1 MLDETCVVRHQPISS
16 FLNRFFSPAD
26 TPTADTYRNAQS
38 ETQNDALSNQNVRTK
53 EQPSKS
59 TKKTEIKYQ
68 AYGSEYRTES
78 LQDRLR
84 IVNMRAIRL
93 FERSRTLPLGVRIVV
108 PPGFFGL
115 INCLHPPGCVCVT
128 DIIGVG
134 TSDARAHLA
143 NITQSPIEIPP
154 GTLQIYIHMLPQ
166 IIPEPWQ
173 TMNLPAPHLA
183 DKYYDLRVRRTVQL
197 NPRSTKY
204 LTFDAAHLCPE
215 STQNALIVPFRHMT
229 FRRIIVEPCVWP
241 SHCMPVVKVV
251 NVSQTALQ
259 IPAGTAVAKAIFT
272 LPGITQIT
280 PALTSVI
287 RSLDIPST
295 LVSFSKMSQS
305 SRHNK

>member
-1 MLDETCVVRHQPISS
+1 MLDETYVVRHQPISS

-26 TPTADTYRNAQS
+26 TSTADRYDNKQIEPQSTAISGHDIRTKAQS
-38 ETQNDALSNQNVRTK
+38 
-53 EQPSKS
+53 SKP
-59 TKKTEIKYQ
+59 TKKIEIKYQ
-68 AYGSEYRTES
+68 TYGSEYRTES

-84 IVNMRAIRL
+84 VVNMRAIRL
-93 FERSRTLPLGVRIVV
+93 FERSRTLPLGIRIVV

-143 NITQSPIEIPP
+143 NITQAPIEIPP

-173 TMNLPAPHLA
+173 TMNLPAPHIA
-183 DKYYDLRVRRTVQL
+183 DKYYDLRVRRTIQL

-229 FRRIIVEPCVWP
+229 FRRIIVEPGVWP
-241 SHCMPVVKVV
+241 SHCMPIVKVI

-287 RSLDIPST
+287 KSLDIPGT
-295 LVSFSKMSQS
+295 NVSFSKMSQS